1 MRPLLALLG
10 REPDSS
16 DREGQTAA
24 LTAATALRRLCDSS
38 LATAAFCQAGG
49 LDVVVSRIV
58 TDAAADRQPLRLPM
72 PLGPSTVRAE
82 CKQLLGAR
90 CASTLR
96 PHECRRIT
104 SVKPFVVAVSCLLQ
118 EQ

>member
-1 MRPLLALLG
+1 MQPLLALLD

-24 LTAATALRRLCDSS
+24 LNAATALRRLCDSS

-72 PLGPSTVRAE
+72 PLGPTTVRAE
-82 CKQLLGAR
+82 CKQLLGVQ
-90 CASTLR
+90 
-96 PHECRRIT
+96 IY
-104 SVKPFVVAVSCLLQ
+104 F
-118 EQ
+118 